1 MVVDLLPDETADRVF
16 QALADKTRRD
26 ILVRTVMKEQ
36 SVSALARHYE
46 MSFAAVQKHV
56 AVLERATL
64 VTKRR
69 RGREQ
74 MVQGNTATLRSAAEL
89 LAAYEALWA
98 ERVTQIAAVL
108 AAEEGDTT

>member
-1 MVVDLLPDETADRVF
+1 MVVDSLTEIEADRVF
-16 QALADKTRRD
+16 QALADTTRRD
-26 ILVRTVMKEQ
+26 ILARAIVQEQ

-69 RGREQ
+69 HGREQ
-74 MVQGNTATLRSAAEL
+74 IVQGNTSTLRAATAL
-89 LAAYEALWA
+89 LDVYEQLWIA
-98 ERVTQIAAVL
+98 CATRIAAL
-108 AAEEGDTT
+108 LGNEESDIA